1 MKMQDRDRSQ
11 DLDERL
17 ARLDIKIAELRR
29 DIEREIELRRRRRM
43 AAIAEILLQGLE
55 PDWKPGQS

>member
-1 MKMQDRDRSQ
+1 MQDRDRSQ